1 MRTAEV
7 VECARGMSIA
17 EDEVRRWRACAGSVY
32 VANVVASEVGWIL
45 NIGRLPWLGCA
56 RWLRED

>member
-7 VECARGMSIA
+7 VECARGMSVA
-17 EDEVRRWRACAGSVY
+17 EEEVRRWRACAGTVY
-32 VANVVASEVGWIL
+32 VANVVASVIIE
-45 NIGRLPWLGCA
+45 RLPWLGCA